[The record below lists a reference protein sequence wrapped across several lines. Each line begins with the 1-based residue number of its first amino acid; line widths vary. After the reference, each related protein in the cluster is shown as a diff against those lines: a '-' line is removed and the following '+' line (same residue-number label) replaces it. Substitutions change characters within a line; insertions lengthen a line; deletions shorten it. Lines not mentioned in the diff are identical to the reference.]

1 MRDLFRFIVWAVV
14 DLFRSRAAIEA
25 EILTLRQQIIVL
37 RRTTPKKQSFG
48 AIDRLVFVGLYRF
61 FPRVSDALAI
71 VRPGTVIKWHRAGFR
86 FYWHWKSRPQGGRP
100 TVPLEIRRLIRE
112 MSIANPL
119 WGAPRI
125 HGELL
130 KLGIAIGQTSV
141 AKYQIYGQAKRSA
154 VPRVEDV
161 PPQSCRRHRRDGSV
175 RRADNLVPPALW
187 FVDHGA
193 WQTTGHMVRSN
204 NASDR
209 GMDRKPVHRS
219 LRMGAASSPL
229 SDPRSRWSVWRS
241 FHPTT
246 SVNGHSRSADAAA
259 FPMAKRICRTADRF
273 DPTRMPRPRRGV
285 RRVPPPSPTA
295 VVHEILQWRPHASI
309 LGEGCAGLACR
320 RTGRADPLSPHSRRA
335 APPICPDLIF
345 DRHRSVIRRPSWTG
359 NESIS
364 RNPSGVPI

>member
-1 MRDLFRFIVWAVV
+1 MAPCELPFLLALEVAISGWPANSSAGNTQTDPRDEHRQPTVGSATDPW
-14 DLFRSRAAIEA
+14 RAAQA
-25 EILTLRQQIIVL
+25 RH
-37 RRTTPKKQSFG
+37 RDRTDQRG
-48 AIDRLVFVGLYRF
+48 
-61 FPRVSDALAI
+61 
-71 VRPGTVIKWHRAGFR
+71 
-86 FYWHWKSRPQGGRP
+86 
-100 TVPLEIRRLIRE
+100 
-112 MSIANPL
+112 
-119 WGAPRI
+119 
-125 HGELL
+125 
-130 KLGIAIGQTSV
+130 
-141 AKYQIYGQAKRSA
+141 QIYGQAKRSA

-161 PPQSCRRHRRDGSV
+161 PPQSCRRHRRDGYV

-209 GMDRKPVHRS
+209 GMDRKPVHGS
-219 LRMGAASSPL
+219 LRMGAASPL

-285 RRVPPPSPTA
+285 RREPPPSPTA

-345 DRHRSVIRRPSWTG
+345 DRHRVCCHLARLGKRLVLRASEKIGLQKSSRSLPDRGLKGYRKCTCWRFLRQATARYQYRPSARRRFKPRICSG
-359 NESIS
+359 GRSRRSASIQ
-364 RNPSGVPI
+364 N

>member
-48 AIDRLVFVGLYRF
+48 AIDRLVFVGLYRL
-61 FPRVSDALAI
+61 FPRVLDALAI
-71 VRPGTVIKWHRAGFR
+71 VRPETVIKWHRAGFR
-86 FYWHWKSRPQGGRP
+86 FYWHWEVATSGWPANSSAGNMQTDPRDEHRQP
-100 TVPLEIRRLIRE
+100 TVGSATDPWRAAQARHRDRTDQR
-112 MSIANPL
+112 
-119 WGAPRI
+119 G
-125 HGELL
+125 
-130 KLGIAIGQTSV
+130 
-141 AKYQIYGQAKRSA
+141 QIYGQAKRSA

-187 FVDHGA
+187 FIDHGA

-209 GMDRKPVHRS
+209 GMDRKPVHGS

-285 RRVPPPSPTA
+285 RREPPPSPTA

-345 DRHRSVIRRPSWTG
+345 DRHTRWPGAQNVKP
-359 NESIS
+359 
-364 RNPSGVPI
+364 PIFSA